1 MCLKCYSKSSILCF
15 GGVVIM
21 YMLFISQDT
30 HKLYAIKEQ
39 ESPSKIKSND
49 LILGIYD
56 SPSEVP
62 LLLDNFLEENPEVT
76 LNDTQVDYK

>member
-1 MCLKCYSKSSILCF
+1 M
-15 GGVVIM
+15 VIM
-21 YMLFISQDT
+21 YMLFISQGT

-49 LILGIYD
+49 PILGMYD

-62 LLLDNFLEENPEVT
+62 LLLDNFLAENPGVT

>member
-1 MCLKCYSKSSILCF
+1 MP
-15 GGVVIM
+15 IM
-21 YMLFISQDT
+21 YTLFISQDT

-39 ESPSKIKSND
+39 ENPNKIKSND

-62 LLLDNFLEENPEVT
+62 LLLHNFLEENPGVT
-76 LNDTQVDYK
+76 INDTQVDYK